1 MTQPSETPILDRNV
15 PDRTSNGKGGLTIE
29 GLVAG
34 YGGGIVIDGLSLS
47 VEAGEIVS
55 LLGRNGV
62 GKTTLLRTIMGLIR
76 PNAGMIHFEDMR
88 IDGRE
93 PFEVARAGIGF
104 VPQGREIFTD
114 LTVDENLILGNL
126 KAANADEIYALFPAL
141 AQRRNHT
148 SGRLSGGLQQQLAI
162 GRALM
167 GRPKLLLLDEP
178 SEGIQPSVVDD
189 ILMTLRSIVRERQM
203 SLILVEQNVDITLAL
218 SDRIDFID
226 QGRVVASE
234 TAAALKADATLID
247 RHMTL

>member
-1 MTQPSETPILDRNV
+1 VNRHEV
-15 PDRTSNGKGGLTIE
+15 GLTIE
-29 GLVAG
+29 TLVAG

-47 VEAGEIVS
+47 VATGEIVS

-76 PNAGMIHFEDMR
+76 PTAGSIHFGGIR

-114 LTVDENLILGNL
+114 LTVEENLILGNL
-126 KAANADEIYALFPAL
+126 RAASTDEIYALFPAL
-141 AQRRNHT
+141 AQRRNAT
-148 SGRLSGGLQQQLAI
+148 SGRLSGGQQQQLAI

-167 GRPKLLLLDEP
+167 GRPRLLLLDEP

-189 ILMTLRSIVRERQM
+189 ILMTLRRIVRERHM
-203 SLILVEQNVDITLAL
+203 SLILVEQNVDIALAL

-226 QGRVVASE
+226 QGRVAASE
-234 TAAALKADATLID
+234 MAAALKANATLID

>member
-1 MTQPSETPILDRNV
+1 M
-15 PDRTSNGKGGLTIE
+15 IE
-29 GLVAG
+29 MLVAG

-47 VEAGEIVS
+47 VAAGEIVS

-76 PNAGMIHFEDMR
+76 PNGGAIYFEGVR

-104 VPQGREIFTD
+104 VPQGREIFAD
-114 LTVDENLILGNL
+114 LTVEENLILGNL
-126 KAANADEIYALFPAL
+126 KATSVDEIYASFPVL
-141 AQRRNHT
+141 AQRRYST
-148 SGRLSGGLQQQLAI
+148 SGRLSGGQQQQLAI

-178 SEGIQPSVVDD
+178 SEGIQPSVVDE
-189 ILMTLRSIVRERQM
+189 ILMTLRRIVRERHM
-203 SLILVEQNVDITLAL
+203 SLMLVEQNVDIALAL
-218 SDRIDFID
+218 SDRIDFVD

-234 TAAALKADATLID
+234 TAVALKANATLID